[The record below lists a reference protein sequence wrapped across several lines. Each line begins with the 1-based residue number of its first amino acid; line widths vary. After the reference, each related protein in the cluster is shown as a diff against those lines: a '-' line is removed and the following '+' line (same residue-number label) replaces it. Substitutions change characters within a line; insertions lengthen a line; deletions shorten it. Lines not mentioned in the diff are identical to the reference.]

1 MLTDLELVTKFI
13 IFTPK
18 TKHKCIMAHPRD
30 RVRRRAKAIDR
41 LKQKRKTENE
51 KRKNLK
57 QQIAIVIILLVG
69 IIFSA
74 FYITKI

>member
-1 MLTDLELVTKFI
+1 
-13 IFTPK
+13 
-18 TKHKCIMAHPRD
+18 MAHPKD
-30 RVRRRAKAIDR
+30 RVRRRAKAIRR
-41 LKQKRKTENE
+41 LKRKRKESPD

-57 QQIAIVIILLVG
+57 QQIAVVLVLLIG

>member
-1 MLTDLELVTKFI
+1 
-13 IFTPK
+13 
-18 TKHKCIMAHPRD
+18 MAHPRD
-30 RVRRRAKAIDR
+30 RVRRRTKAIRR
-41 LKQKRKTENE
+41 LNRKRQVDEG

-57 QQIAIVIILLVG
+57 QQIAVVLVLLVG

>member
-1 MLTDLELVTKFI
+1 MDLDLVTKYT
-13 IFTPK
+13 IFEATIK
-18 TKHKCIMAHPRD
+18 TKRIMAHPKD
-30 RVRRRAKAIDR
+30 RVRRRAKAIRR
-41 LKQKRKTENE
+41 LKRKRKESPD

-57 QQIAIVIILLVG
+57 QQIAVVLVLLIG